1 MQIEKI
7 KFLSDYCIELYLT
20 NEKTIIYDL
29 KPLLHTARFQRIKS
43 QAYFESGK
51 LLENKYIQWDKV
63 TELQDYEM
71 LGVAFTISDY
81 EEDKSFKGTEE

>member
-1 MQIEKI
+1 MQIEKVE
-7 KFLSDYCIELYLT
+7 FLPNYCIALYLT
-20 NEKTIIYDL
+20 NGQKIIYDL

-51 LLENKYIQWDKV
+51 LLEHKYIQWDKV

-71 LGVAFTISDY
+71 LGVAFTLSDY
-81 EEDKSFKGTEE
+81 EEGE